1 MNPLDE
7 NEVARAH
14 QLEEE
19 ENVEYYDISLL
30 MRLLIYR

>member
-19 ENVEYYDISLL
+19 ENVEYDLSLL